1 MRRNTLRYYAL
12 RPWSV
17 VSTCFSPNPYWID
30 TRWWWISNLPEES
43 TMPETQPATPSDKE
57 ENDGHLS
64 GFSSVTV
71 GDRRRLK

>member
-1 MRRNTLRYYAL
+1 
-12 RPWSV
+12 
-17 VSTCFSPNPYWID
+17 
-30 TRWWWISNLPEES
+30 
-43 TMPETQPATPSDKE
+43 MPETQPATPSDKE